1 MSVPGALDRGGP
13 SLGAEATSRHPGLV
27 LACVCVCT
35 VLVVGFVASINL
47 AVPRLSAS
55 GLHPTASQL
64 VWIVDAYVVLF
75 ACLVIPAGALGDL
88 VGRKGVLM
96 AGLVLFALGAL
107 LSASAPGIAVLLV
120 GRVVTGIGA
129 AAILPNALAVLV
141 HATEPVRRPR
151 AIALWAA
158 MSGIG
163 GVVGNVGGGAVLVG
177 GSWRWLFVAVA
188 PVALA
193 CAAWVAVVVPVPR
206 RTGGRLD
213 LPGTILLTLATS
225 ALLLGIIQGPD
236 SGWASSTVAGGFA
249 AAVVLA
255 GLWVWCELRTAE
267 PLLDPRLFLLP
278 GLRAACL
285 GMLVVFFGMFGFFYL
300 NASLMQYG
308 RGFTVLQAGLG
319 VIPMTVPLI
328 LGARHVPALAHR
340 LGVRATLGSAFVVI
354 ALGLAGLAD
363 ALHRGYPV
371 YAGWLVVLGVGITL
385 ALPTLTVTITEA
397 LPAERA
403 GVSGGLQSTT
413 RELGSAIGVATI
425 GTLLTARFSHEL
437 STASGSPHGHLTQTV
452 TAALAAAPGDRDR
465 VLGAYAGAAATALH
479 VVALIVLLAG
489 ALVIAELTWAR
500 RTPTRA
506 AADS

>member
-1 MSVPGALDRGGP
+1 MSGSPTLDRAGAGPGAAAVP
-13 SLGAEATSRHPGLV
+13 RHPGLV
-27 LACVCVCT
+27 LGCVCVCT
-35 VLVVGFVASINL
+35 VLVIGFVASINL
-47 AVPRLSAS
+47 AVPQLSAS

-64 VWIVDAYVVLF
+64 LWIVDAYVVLF

-107 LSASAPGIAVLLV
+107 ISASAPGVTVLLA
-120 GRVVTGIGA
+120 GRVVTGVGA

-151 AIALWAA
+151 AIAVWAA

-163 GVVGNVGGGAVLVG
+163 GVVGNVGGGAVLTA
-177 GSWRWLFVAVA
+177 GSWRWLFVVVA

-193 CAAWVAVVVPVPR
+193 CAAWVAVVVPATR

-213 LPGTILLTLATS
+213 IPGTLLLTLATS

-236 SGWASSTVAGGFA
+236 SGWGSPTVVVGFA
-249 AAVVLA
+249 AAALLG
-255 GLWVWCELRTAE
+255 GLWVWCELRTPE
-267 PLLDPRLFLLP
+267 PLLDPRLLLLP

-319 VIPMTVPLI
+319 VIPMTAPLV
-328 LGARHVPALAHR
+328 LGARYVPAAAHR
-340 LGVRATLGSAFVVI
+340 LGVRATLGTAFVVI

-363 ALHRGYPV
+363 ALHRSYPV
-371 YAGWLVVLGVGITL
+371 YAAWLVVVGIGVTV
-385 ALPTLTVTITEA
+385 ALPTLTIAITEA

-403 GVSGGLQSTT
+403 GVSGGLQATT

-425 GTLLTARFSHEL
+425 GTLLTARFTHEL
-437 STASGSPHGHLTQTV
+437 STVSNARHGHLPTV
-452 TAALAAAPGDRDR
+452 SAALAAAPGRHAR
-465 VLGAYAGAAATALH
+465 VVDAYTASAATALH
-479 VVALIVLLAG
+479 IVALTVLVAG
-489 ALVIAELTWAR
+489 ALVLGEITWAH
-500 RTPTRA
+500 RA
-506 AADS
+506 AATRRGRA